1 MKKLFSLIL
10 VLGLMQG
17 GNGYAVTT
25 WLCFKDNQP
34 IKFFFDDTHVYIHF
48 NYLNKTTN
56 RHKITRKTDSF
67 LNVQWKT
74 ELFKDDL
81 KIDLRN
87 KNVSWWTGSDSLKVG
102 TLKIYNQCK
111 VL

>member
-1 MKKLFSLIL
+1 MKKIMLVL
-10 VLGLMQG
+10 VLGLLFTE
-17 GNGYAVTT
+17 NGYAVTT

-34 IKFFFDDTHVYIHF
+34 IKFSFDDTHVYIHF
-48 NYLNKTTN
+48 NDLNKTID
-56 RHKITRKTDSF
+56 RYKITRKTDSF